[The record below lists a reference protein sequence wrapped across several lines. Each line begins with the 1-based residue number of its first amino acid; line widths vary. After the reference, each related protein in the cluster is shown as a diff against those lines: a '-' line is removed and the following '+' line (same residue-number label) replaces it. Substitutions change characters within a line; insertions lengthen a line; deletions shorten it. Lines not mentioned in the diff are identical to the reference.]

1 MSIPKSDLL
10 THPHRARILAAV
22 MGRELC
28 TAEIAE
34 RVPEVPLPSLYRH
47 IKLLV
52 EGGVLEVASES
63 GGRGGEKRYAVN
75 ETGARIGPDDVKDA
89 DSAELMRYLTT
100 FTGVL
105 NATYLSYL
113 DSLGEGEERDRM
125 ACLLSPVYLAPEEW
139 EGLVC
144 GMQRLLEP
152 FAKPRE
158 GTRRYLAA
166 GAFLPEANLSSKRP
180 TQEVEA

>member
-1 MSIPKSDLL
+1 MAIPKSDLL
-10 THPHRARILAAV
+10 THPHRARILAAL
-22 MGRELC
+22 MGRELS

-47 IKLLV
+47 VKLLV

-63 GGRGGEKRYAVN
+63 AGRGGEKRYTVN
-75 ETGARIGPDDVKDA
+75 ETAAQIRPEDVKGA

-113 DSLGEGEERDRM
+113 DSLEDSAERDRM
-125 ACLLSPVYLAPEEW
+125 ACLMGPVYLNPSEW
-139 EGLVC
+139 SEVLEGI
-144 GMQRLLEP
+144 QKLLEP
-152 FAKPRE
+152 YREPKPDA
-158 GTRRYLAA
+158 RRYLAA
-166 GAFLPEANLSSKRP
+166 QAFLPEANPVFVRP
-180 TQEVEA
+180 KEEITS